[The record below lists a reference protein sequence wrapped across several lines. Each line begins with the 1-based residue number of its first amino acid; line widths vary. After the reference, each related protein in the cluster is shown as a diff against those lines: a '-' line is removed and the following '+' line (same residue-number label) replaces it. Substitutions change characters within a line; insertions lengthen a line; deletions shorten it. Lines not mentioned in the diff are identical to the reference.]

1 MLSQLAELVALAFP
15 GQLAAEIEAV
25 LEHVDLLFALC
36 SQLPPANKLPG
47 PICVEDYLSGA
58 TLLSFLRIR
67 VAPASVFRESA
78 ADSIRQRSAA
88 QIL

>member
-15 GQLAAEIEAV
+15 GQLAAETEAV
-25 LEHVDLLFALC
+25 LEHVDWLFALC

-47 PICVEDYLSGA
+47 PICVEDCLSDA
-58 TLLSFLRIR
+58 ALQSFLRTR
-67 VAPASVFRESA
+67 AAPVSVFLEQA
-78 ADSIRQRSAA
+78 ADSIRQLSAA